1 MRSIIGLDTFRLEVD
16 YIQNVG
22 KIFESAIKDS
32 IPDTC
37 WLYRL
42 RDNAASFAGGSNTRF
57 TSNNICDYI
66 AFDDITKTLFL
77 WELKSTQGTSLT
89 FWREDFEVKGKQSSF
104 MIKKNQILGLHEAS
118 KHMLCAGFILNFRNK
133 NNDTFFISI
142 DDFLD
147 MTSELNKK
155 SFNID
160 DLKANNAIPIY
171 SSKART
177 RYTYNIGKLI
187 KEIHL

>member
-1 MRSIIGLDTFRLEVD
+1 
-16 YIQNVG
+16 
-22 KIFESAIKDS
+22 
-32 IPDTC
+32 
-37 WLYRL
+37 
-42 RDNAASFAGGSNTRF
+42 
-57 TSNNICDYI
+57 
-66 AFDDITKTLFL
+66 
-77 WELKSTQGTSLT
+77 
-89 FWREDFEVKGKQSSF
+89 
-104 MIKKNQILGLHEAS
+104 MIKKNQILGLQEAS
-118 KHMLCAGFILNFRNK
+118 NHMLVGGFLINFRNK

-147 MTSELNKK
+147 MTKELNKK

-171 SSKART
+171 STKART